1 MAVRQ
6 LYADG
11 RQPEAFDSEHDLTA
25 KSCAFLEE
33 LATGGVVGNNGSRSV
48 LSAGAPSESA
58 VIKASSGLL
67 YKVQA
72 YNNTADTVYLQVFD
86 SASLPDNG
94 AIPAL
99 APQPIAANSFAAFE
113 FATWGRPFTNGIV
126 VAVSSTAAT
135 LTRTGGGIFDAVYR

>member
-1 MAVRQ
+1 MAAQ
-6 LYADG
+6 NGDT
-11 RQPEAFDSEHDLTA
+11 QPVSLTKLVA
-25 KSCAFLEE
+25 WLRDFV
-33 LATGGVVGNNGSRSV
+33 TGGVVGNDGTRNV

-58 VIKASSGLL
+58 VIKAAPGLL

-72 YNNTADTVYLQVFD
+72 YNNTGATVWLQVFD
-86 SASLPDNG
+86 AVSLPANG
-94 AIPAL
+94 TIPAL

-113 FATWGRPFTNGIV
+113 FATWGRPFATGIV